1 MFPNIDAERARLGM
15 TRVDL
20 AKKLGISY
28 STLKSWMAG
37 KTEIPCSKIVE
48 MAQLFNV
55 STDYLLGIDNPA
67 S

>member
-15 TRVDL
+15 SRACL
-20 AKKLGISY
+20 ARQLGISY

-48 MAQLFNV
+48 MSKLFNV
-55 STDYLLGIDNPA
+55 STDYLLGMDEPA